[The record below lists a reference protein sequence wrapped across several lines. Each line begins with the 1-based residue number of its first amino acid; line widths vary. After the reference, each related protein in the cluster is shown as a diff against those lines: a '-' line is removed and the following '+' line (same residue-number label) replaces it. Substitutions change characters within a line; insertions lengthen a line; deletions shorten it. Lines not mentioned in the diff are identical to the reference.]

1 MRLRASVLA
10 ALMLAACLASACRL
24 ERRDAYG
31 ELSEAAAI
39 EDTLTRLVKDA
50 YDFSQDDVVDR
61 LLALY
66 PDTGRVISASGGR
79 VIASRDSLDAA
90 IRAFW
95 MSVGRNMRN
104 PRTEWGPIYVDVPS
118 TRAAVLTAQYTIP
131 HTTPAGQPHSVG
143 GAMTLVFAKEDG
155 EWVVVQEHLS
165 DLPQLA
171 APDTLTEPAGR

>member
-1 MRLRASVLA
+1 MRFRASTLA
-10 ALMLAACLASACRL
+10 VAFLVAGVVSACRL

-31 ELSEAAAI
+31 EISEAAAI
-39 EDTLTRLVKDA
+39 ADTVTRLVKEA
-50 YDFSQDDVVDR
+50 YDFSDDEVVDR

-104 PRTEWGPIYVDVPS
+104 PRTEWGPIHVDVPS
-118 TRAAVLTAQYTIP
+118 TRAAVLTAQYTVP
-131 HTTPAGQPHSVG
+131 HTTPDGLPHSIG
-143 GAMTLVFAKEDG
+143 GAMTLVFAKRG
-155 EWVVVQEHLS
+155 SKWVVVQEHLS
-165 DLPQLA
+165 DLPQVVDVDTVA
-171 APDTLTEPAGR
+171 AR